1 MRNLYLT
8 NTLTKNKELFKPVN
22 EGHVGMYVCGPTVY
36 GDAHLGHARPGVT
49 YDVLFKLLRHLGYK
63 VRYVRNIT
71 DVGHLEHDADE
82 GEDKISKKARLE
94 QLEPMEVVQ
103 NYTFRYH
110 EAMRLLNVAPPSIE
124 PRASGHIIEQIET
137 IKKIID
143 AGYAYV
149 SNGSVYFDVQ
159 KYNEKHHYGIL
170 SGRNLDDTLEGT
182 RTLDGQGDKRAPY
195 DFALWKKAEPDHIMH
210 WPSPWSEGFPGW
222 HLECSVMGEKYLGE
236 EFDIHGGG
244 MDLMFPHHEC
254 EIAQNVA
261 WRGTQGVKYWVHNN
275 MITINGQKMGKS
287 LGNFI
292 TLPELFSGN
301 HPKLTQAYSPMTVR
315 FFILQA
321 HYRGTLDFSNEALQA
336 AEKALKRVMQA
347 YRDLMAMAGTVP
359 GLAEGPAVRQILPY
373 GELGSAVAPD
383 SCPAD
388 SPEIRAIFEGIYDAL
403 CDDLNTP
410 VALSHVFEA
419 VRIINSAKTGPAT
432 AGKLSPGD
440 IRTLVQ
446 IFDDIV
452 FGVLGLRDE
461 NTAESGKGQ
470 EVVAGLMD
478 MVLEE
483 RAKAKAARDWATSDA
498 IRDHLKALGITV
510 KDTKDG
516 AEWTIE

>member
-1 MRNLYLT
+1 MT
-8 NTLTKNKELFKPVN
+8 NTLSRRKELFTPLN
-22 EGHVGMYVCGPTVY
+22 EGRVGMYVCGPTVY

-49 YDVLFKLLRHLGYK
+49 YDVLQKLLRHLGYK

-82 GEDKISKKARLE
+82 GEDKIAKKARLE

-103 NYTFRYH
+103 SYTLRYH
-110 EAMRLLNVAPPSIE
+110 DAMRALNVAPPSIE
-124 PRASGHIIEQIET
+124 PRASGHIVEQIEAV
-137 IKKIID
+137 KKILE
-143 AGYAYV
+143 AGYAYE
-149 SNGSVYFDVQ
+149 SNGSIYFDVE
-159 KYNEKHHYGIL
+159 KYNNDHHYGVL
-170 SGRNLDDTLEGT
+170 SGRSLDATLEGT
-182 RTLDGQGDKRAPY
+182 RSLDGQSDKHAPY
-195 DFALWKKAEPDHIMH
+195 DFALWKKAEPQHIMK
-210 WPSPWSEGFPGW
+210 WPSPWGEGFPGW
-222 HLECSVMGEKYLGE
+222 HLECSVMGEKYLGY

-261 WRGTQGVKYWVHNN
+261 SRGTQGVRYWVHNN

-301 HPKLTQAYSPMTVR
+301 HPKLDRAYGPMTVR

-336 AEKALKRVMQA
+336 AEKGYKRVMQA
-347 YRDLMAMAGTVP
+347 ARDLYALAGRKAP
-359 GLAEGPAVRQILPY
+359 EYSYEEYEFG
-373 GELGSAVAPD
+373 VAPD

-388 SPEIRAIFEGIYDAL
+388 NPEVKAVFEGIYEAL
-403 CDDLNTP
+403 CDDMNTP
-410 VALSHVFEA
+410 VALAHISAA
-419 VRIINSAKTGPAT
+419 VKLINSAKDKQI
-432 AGKLSPGD
+432 KLSQGD
-440 IRTLVQ
+440 IATLVQ

-461 NTAESGKGQ
+461 EAAGGKADS
-470 EVVAGLMD
+470 VIAGLMD
-478 MVLEE
+478 MVLES
-483 RAKAKAARDWATSDA
+483 RAAAKTAKDWTTSDH
-498 IRDHLKALGITV
+498 IRDSLKKLGIVV

-516 AEWTIE
+516 AEWTLE